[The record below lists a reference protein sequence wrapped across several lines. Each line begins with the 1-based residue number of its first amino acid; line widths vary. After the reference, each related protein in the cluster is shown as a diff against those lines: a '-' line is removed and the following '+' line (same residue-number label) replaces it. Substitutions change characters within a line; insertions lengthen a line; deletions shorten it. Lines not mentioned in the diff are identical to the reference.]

1 MAHFVP
7 PAIEDNPRGWGPN
20 SIPSEFKDMPYQP
33 FAKGD
38 RLGKVKHAFI
48 FNHGEI
54 TDGPRYLS

>member
-7 PAIEDNPRGWGPN
+7 PAIEDNPRGWGPS

-38 RLGKVKHAFI
+38 RLGKVKTCLLPYDSK
-48 FNHGEI
+48 GS
-54 TDGPRYLS
+54 T